1 MKAIRTLVTL
11 LAIVLASSLY
21 GQGNV
26 KFHEE
31 SNISSLMR
39 RWVGENRAEETTR
52 GWRVQ
57 IITTDNRRKMEAA
70 MSKFHNLYP
79 GEKVSWSHV
88 PPYYKVKVGAFEK
101 KLQLMDFLNTL
112 KEDFPS
118 VIPIPDDIEKSDF
131 IRI

>member
-1 MKAIRTLVTL
+1 MKV
-11 LAIVLASSLY
+11 LAICITVMTMVWASNLY
-21 GQGNV
+21 GQGSV
-26 KFHEE
+26 KFHED

-39 RWVGENRAEETTR
+39 RWVGENRSEETTR

-88 PPYYKVKVGAFEK
+88 PPYYKVQVGAFEK
-101 KLQLMDFLNTL
+101 KLELMDFLNTL

-118 VIPIPDDIEKSDF
+118 VIPIPADIEKSDF